1 MRLTLKTNRLIL
13 RPFELADAEAAFG
26 WFGAPVVMR
35 FTPTG
40 PDASIGQTN
49 ARLDKYRKHQ
59 IAHGFSKW
67 IIVDRNT
74 GRLIGDSGL
83 LVLQDYGWIDL
94 GFRLAQP
101 YWGKGL
107 ATEVGSAWVHAAF
120 KDLNIDRLA
129 ALVHPQ
135 NTASIRVL
143 VKLRFHLERRDTIM
157 GMSSILFHLNA
168 KDAPTAENW

>member
-1 MRLTLKTNRLIL
+1 
-13 RPFELADAEAAFG
+13 
-26 WFGAPVVMR
+26 
-35 FTPTG
+35 
-40 PDASIGQTN
+40 
-49 ARLDKYRKHQ
+49 
-59 IAHGFSKW
+59 
-67 IIVDRNT
+67 
-74 GRLIGDSGL
+74 
-83 LVLQDYGWIDL
+83 VLQDYGWIDL

-107 ATEVGSAWVHAAF
+107 ATEVASAWVDAAF
-120 KDLNIDRLA
+120 NDLNIDRLA

-135 NTASIRVL
+135 NAASIRVL